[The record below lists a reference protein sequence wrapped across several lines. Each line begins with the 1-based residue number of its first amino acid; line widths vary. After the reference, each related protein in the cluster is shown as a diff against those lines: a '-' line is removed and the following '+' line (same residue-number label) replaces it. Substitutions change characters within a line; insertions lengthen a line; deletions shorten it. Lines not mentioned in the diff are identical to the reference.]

1 MSLRRAL
8 TLFGALLILSG
19 LFFALQGADII
30 HWPLQSTML
39 GRSAWIRNGLIIAAV
54 GVALTWTARK
64 IRS

>member
-1 MSLRRAL
+1 LSLRRGL
-8 TLFGALLILSG
+8 TFLGVLFVVSG